1 MSENKKL
8 LGKRIKLIRKNAGY
22 TQEKLS
28 ELIGIETGSLS
39 SIESGHSFP
48 SLTTLEKLSN
58 ALKVELKAF
67 FDFED
72 TMSINDMRKIIINNI
87 NKIRD
92 SEIPYIYKYF
102 DGYKWLICTIE
113 ITSTCKLFV
122 CHSTGNFC

>member
-102 DGYKWLICTIE
+102 DGYK
-113 ITSTCKLFV
+113 
-122 CHSTGNFC
+122 